1 MILVYVSENMAKT
14 LAMIKAHSAS
24 VKRRASMYSEIA
36 DTAGSNVSGISSLN
50 RSPKTG
56 KHMQKVG
63 FIMMWIPEPTGVT
76 CAIGAPMILAGRY
89 LDKRSG
95 GSLSDV
101 TEGTKNALDRVHNVH
116 NSMI

>member
-1 MILVYVSENMAKT
+1 MAKT

-63 FIMMWIPEPTGVT
+63 FIMMCHTRT
-76 CAIGAPMILAGRY
+76 
-89 LDKRSG
+89 
-95 GSLSDV
+95 
-101 TEGTKNALDRVHNVH
+101 DRGYMCYWSTDDSSWKV
-116 NSMI
+116 S

>member
-1 MILVYVSENMAKT
+1 MAKT

-63 FIMMWIPEPTGVT
+63 
-76 CAIGAPMILAGRY
+76 
-89 LDKRSG
+89 
-95 GSLSDV
+95 LS
-101 TEGTKNALDRVHNVH
+101 
-116 NSMI
+116 

>member
-1 MILVYVSENMAKT
+1 MAKT

-24 VKRRASMYSEIA
+24 VKRRANMYGEIA
-36 DTAGSNVSGISSLN
+36 HVADGKISEISSLN

-56 KHMQKVG
+56 KHMQKIG

-76 CAIGAPMILAGRY
+76 CAVGAPMILAGRY

-95 GSLSDV
+95 GSISDV
-101 TEGTKNALDRVHNVH
+101 TDGAKSALDGVNRVH

>member
-1 MILVYVSENMAKT
+1 
-14 LAMIKAHSAS
+14 
-24 VKRRASMYSEIA
+24 MYSEIA

-101 TEGTKNALDRVHNVH
+101 TEGTKSALDGVHNVH

>member
-1 MILVYVSENMAKT
+1 MAKT

-24 VKRRASMYSEIA
+24 VKRRASMYGEIA
-36 DTAGSNVSGISSLN
+36 DTANSNVSGISSLN

-89 LDKRSG
+89 LM
-95 GSLSDV
+95 
-101 TEGTKNALDRVHNVH
+101 TN
-116 NSMI
+116 

>member
-1 MILVYVSENMAKT
+1 MAKT

-76 CAIGAPMILAGRY
+76 CVY
-89 LDKRSG
+89 WSTLDG
-95 GSLSDV
+95 
-101 TEGTKNALDRVHNVH
+101 VHNVH

>member
-56 KHMQKVG
+56 KLHANFKLAFVRMEDYLEVMPLHVDAT
-63 FIMMWIPEPTGVT
+63 MMKNISNTRGT
-76 CAIGAPMILAGRY
+76 C
-89 LDKRSG
+89 
-95 GSLSDV
+95 
-101 TEGTKNALDRVHNVH
+101 E
-116 NSMI
+116 